1 MNESA
6 NLIVPLRELSAYI
19 FKCRSKLEEALELFL
34 YSIFIFIVLNI
45 LIYYVVHNYRNGRSK
60 FRFCR
65 ATKLPENVSR
75 VLLVT
80 AHPDD
85 ECMFFAP
92 SLICKLIPILY
103 GTDNEYNFLQR
114 LVKRTSV
121 EYLCC
126 AYLEV
131 SLI

>member
-6 NLIVPLRELSAYI
+6 NLLVPLRELSAYI
-19 FKCRSKLEEALELFL
+19 FDCRSKFEEALELLL
-34 YSIFIFIVLNI
+34 YSFLIFVVLNVI
-45 LIYYVVHNYRNGRSK
+45 LFYVVHNYRNGRSK

-65 ATKLPENVSR
+65 ATKLPENASR

-92 SLICKLIPILY
+92 SLICK
-103 GTDNEYNFLQR
+103 
-114 LVKRTSV
+114 
-121 EYLCC
+121 
-126 AYLEV
+126 
-131 SLI
+131 